1 MGDEKKRKIVDFFLK
16 KGVLVT
22 ADFIEEIE
30 KRGVDEISKQIESGQ
45 LSQVLLL
52 SKEINQVIE
61 KQGDSLN
68 WEEIDKLKALTEKK
82 KNKDVFDSA
91 IETIKD
97 SPVIEKDAAPKDV
110 EVVFSYDEKSKPRT
124 VADFVGYF
132 NNRYKAIEKILRN
145 RPELKNTTSINR
157 IIGKK
162 ERENA
167 SIIGIVTDKRYTK
180 NQHIILTIED
190 LSGQINVLISKNRP
204 DIYEEADTIVLD
216 EVIGISGVN
225 GENILFANKVVWPDC
240 IYKELKKSPKEEF
253 ACFLS
258 DLHVGSTDFLEEDFE
273 KFLNWI
279 NGNSGTDAQKEISS
293 KVKYIFIAGDLV
305 DGVGIY
311 PDQDNDLTIKDI
323 YAQYNKCAELLSKI
337 PPRINII
344 LCPGNHD
351 AVRIAEPQPVLQTE
365 FIEKILALPN
375 VTFVSNPGIVTFGK
389 SEGFSGF
396 DVLLYHGY
404 SFDYFVSNVA
414 AIRNQGGYDRPD
426 LIMKFLLKR
435 RHLAPSHTST
445 LYVPDA
451 NKDTLVIEK
460 TPDFFITGHIH
471 KSAVAQYKSTTLICG
486 SCWQKK
492 TAFQEKMG
500 HHPDPCF
507 VPVVNLQTRKIKIM
521 RFKDV

>member
-1 MGDEKKRKIVDFFLK
+1 MGDEKKRKIVEFFLK

-22 ADFIEEIE
+22 ADFIEEVE
-30 KRGVDEISKQIESGQ
+30 KRGVEEISKQIESGQ
-45 LSQVLLL
+45 LNQVLLL
-52 SKEINQVIE
+52 SKDINQVI
-61 KQGDSLN
+61 KKKGDNLN
-68 WEEIDKLKALTEKK
+68 WEEIDKLKAHTEKR
-82 KNKDVFDSA
+82 KNKEVFDSA
-91 IETIKD
+91 IKTIKD
-97 SPVIEKDAAPKDV
+97 SPVIEKEAAPKEV
-110 EVVFSYDEKSKPRT
+110 EVVFSYNEKSKPRT

-132 NNRYKAIEKILRN
+132 SSRYKELEKIIRN
-145 RPELKNTTSINR
+145 RPELKSITSINR

-162 ERENA
+162 ERENS

-204 DIYEEADTIVLD
+204 DLYEEAEAIVLD
-216 EVIGISGVN
+216 EVIGVSGVN
-225 GENILFANKVVWPDC
+225 GENILFANKIVWPDC
-240 IYKELKKSPKEEF
+240 IYKELKKSPKEEY

-258 DLHVGSTDFLEEDFE
+258 DLHVGSTDFLGEDFE

-279 NGNSGTDAQKEISS
+279 NGKSGTGPQKEIAS
-293 KVKYIFIAGDLV
+293 KIKYIFIAGDLV

-311 PDQDNDLTIKDI
+311 PDQDYDLEIQDI
-323 YAQYNKCAELLSKI
+323 YEQYNQCAGLLSKI
-337 PPRINII
+337 PKNINII

-351 AVRIAEPQPVLQTE
+351 AVRIAEPQPVLQKE
-365 FIEKILALPN
+365 FIEKITMLPN
-375 VTFVSNPGIVTFGK
+375 VTFVSNPGIVTIGK
-389 SEGFSGF
+389 AEGFSGF

-414 AIRNQGGYDRPD
+414 SIREQGGYDRPD
-426 LIMKFLLKR
+426 IIMKFLLKR

-451 NKDTLVIEK
+451 NKDPLVIDK

-471 KSAVAQYKSTTLICG
+471 KSAVAQYKNTTLICG